1 MSYDEN
7 LSESLSKSKVK
18 NNTNDLTIDKIKETA
33 EKRIKILK
41 DILNVLNDIVQEEE
55 NTIDEIEKIFDGSK
69 EKMFNLINS
78 YNLEDSYQQKFKNL
92 YDMSLKLKNENNNFQ
107 ESKKNYQLNCE
118 FNSTFENQNFI
129 DMIKINNS
137 RIAIRSKNL
146 IIFEDLQEDDNFKTN
161 SFKVKFENNNNEIIF
176 FCAYQEKNVLVSLKG
191 ESNSSIQ
198 LVDLEKNRCFE
209 LFSFKNQ
216 IIYISPC
223 FNENEFILIEEPNIL
238 IYIKDQK
245 IDYKNPF
252 DEEIKSV
259 IQLSE
264 NHYCLA
270 KDNGYI
276 IFDMKEKKI
285 TYNRELNK
293 KILPQYI
300 CLKENYVILCENDHV
315 DLIKIDVNNNDFT
328 IASRLKIIPS
338 KFYFS
343 EETSLFC
350 IISNNKISIY
360 ELIPDKINVKLKIE
374 KPYNKNTKINSVVF
388 LKPEKIVV
396 LSNGNTIQ
404 LFYIK

>member
-1 MSYDEN
+1 MSYVDN
-7 LSESLSKSKVK
+7 LSKISSEVE
-18 NNTNDLTIDKIKETA
+18 NNTEDLKIDIIKETA
-33 EKRIKILK
+33 EKRIQILK
-41 DILNVLNDIVQEEE
+41 DILNVLNDIVQEEK
-55 NTIDEIEKIFDGSK
+55 NTIDEIEKNFNGSK
-69 EKMFNLINS
+69 EKKFKIINS
-78 YNLEDSYQQKFKNL
+78 YNLEDSYQQNFKNL
-92 YDMSLKLKNENNNFQ
+92 YDMSLKLKNENNNFE
-107 ESKKNYQLNCE
+107 ESLKNSQLNSE
-118 FNSTFENQNFI
+118 FTFENQNFI

-137 RIAIRSKNL
+137 RIAMRSKNL
-146 IIFEDLQEDDNFKTN
+146 ITFEDLQEDDNFKTN
-161 SFKVKFENNNNEIIF
+161 YFKAKFEDNNEIIF

-238 IYIKDQK
+238 LYIKDQK

-259 IQLSE
+259 VQVSE

-270 KDNGYI
+270 KDKGYI

-285 TYNRELNK
+285 TYNSELNK
-293 KILPQYI
+293 KIQPQYI
-300 CLKENYVILCENDHV
+300 CLKKNFVILCENDHV
-315 DLIKIDVNNNDFT
+315 ALIKIDVNNNDFT
-328 IASRLKIIPS
+328 IASRLKIVPS
-338 KFYFS
+338 KFYFC
-343 EETSLFC
+343 EEAPLFC
-350 IISNNKISIY
+350 IVSNNKISIY
-360 ELIPDKINVKLKIE
+360 ELIPDKINVKLKTQ
-374 KPYNKNTKINSVVF
+374 KSYDKNTKINSIIF
-388 LKPEKIVV
+388 LKPDEIIV

>member
-107 ESKKNYQLNCE
+107 ESKKNYQLNSE

-176 FCAYQEKNVLVSLKG
+176 FFFFQEKNVLVSLKG
-191 ESNSSIQ
+191 ESNRSI
-198 LVDLEKNRCFE
+198 R
-209 LFSFKNQ
+209 
-216 IIYISPC
+216 
-223 FNENEFILIEEPNIL
+223 
-238 IYIKDQK
+238 
-245 IDYKNPF
+245 
-252 DEEIKSV
+252 
-259 IQLSE
+259 
-264 NHYCLA
+264 
-270 KDNGYI
+270 
-276 IFDMKEKKI
+276 KK
-285 TYNRELNK
+285 
-293 KILPQYI
+293 
-300 CLKENYVILCENDHV
+300 
-315 DLIKIDVNNNDFT
+315 
-328 IASRLKIIPS
+328 
-338 KFYFS
+338 
-343 EETSLFC
+343 SLF
-350 IISNNKISIY
+350 
-360 ELIPDKINVKLKIE
+360 
-374 KPYNKNTKINSVVF
+374 
-388 LKPEKIVV
+388 
-396 LSNGNTIQ
+396 
-404 LFYIK
+404 

>member
-107 ESKKNYQLNCE
+107 ESKKNYQLNSE

-176 FCAYQEKNVLVSLKG
+176 FCAY
-191 ESNSSIQ
+191 
-198 LVDLEKNRCFE
+198 
-209 LFSFKNQ
+209 
-216 IIYISPC
+216 
-223 FNENEFILIEEPNIL
+223 
-238 IYIKDQK
+238 
-245 IDYKNPF
+245 
-252 DEEIKSV
+252 
-259 IQLSE
+259 
-264 NHYCLA
+264 
-270 KDNGYI
+270 
-276 IFDMKEKKI
+276 
-285 TYNRELNK
+285 
-293 KILPQYI
+293 
-300 CLKENYVILCENDHV
+300 
-315 DLIKIDVNNNDFT
+315 
-328 IASRLKIIPS
+328 
-338 KFYFS
+338 
-343 EETSLFC
+343 
-350 IISNNKISIY
+350 
-360 ELIPDKINVKLKIE
+360 
-374 KPYNKNTKINSVVF
+374 
-388 LKPEKIVV
+388 
-396 LSNGNTIQ
+396 
-404 LFYIK
+404 